1 MLNFKEK
8 LNYAIVKNRS
18 RAWLIIAAITI
29 GFMTPVMILTEFSLT
44 EFVVFDI
51 FMLAFSYSLVLPTYA
66 RIINPSVIKL
76 YNECDPYPL
85 LECCEKLS
93 KYVNRGNEGMQV
105 TVNYAAALVFT
116 GEAEK
121 AYTVLKGFNVEAN
134 QGTVPTTRLMYYSNL
149 VTACEYLK
157 KGEEAEVWYEKAM
170 QAYNCIKNRKQ
181 KQLFISTYLNLEG
194 DHLMRQGEYA
204 LALNKYQGVF
214 AENRYGEVVKSYNCA
229 KAYAAMGDFTRA
241 RQHLNIVIGLGNK
254 LAIVK
259 EAEKLLERLD
269 APKTVEEGTDNA

>member
-1 MLNFKEK
+1 MHNFKEK
-8 LNYAIVKNRS
+8 LRYAIVKNKLG
-18 RAWLIIAAITI
+18 AWLIISAIAI

-51 FMLAFSYSLVLPTYA
+51 LMLAFSYFLVLPTYA
-66 RIINPSVIKL
+66 WIMNPPALKFN
-76 YNECDPYPL
+76 NECDPYPL

-116 GEAEK
+116 GDAER

-134 QGTVPTTRLMYYSNL
+134 QGTVPTTRLIYYSNL
-149 VTACEYLK
+149 VTACEYLE

-170 QAYNCIKNRKQ
+170 QAYDCIKNRKQ
-181 KQLFISTYLNLEG
+181 KQMFISTYLNLEG
-194 DHLMRQGEYA
+194 DHLFRQGEYA
-204 LALNKYQGVF
+204 LALNKYEGVF
-214 AENRYGEVVKSYNCA
+214 AENRYGEVIKAYNCA
-229 KAYAAMGDFTRA
+229 KVYAAMGDYVRA

-259 EAEKLLERLD
+259 EAEKILESID
-269 APKTVEEGTDNA
+269 APKTVEEGTDNT